1 MSHAFSYSCVK
12 KHQSKSLKTLK
23 KKIVNYLKQIPISIP
38 HAATHILRFF
48 LPKMS
53 KNALTIISLRTAF
66 LPLYIGVVEQ

>member
-1 MSHAFSYSCVK
+1 MCK
-12 KHQSKSLKTLK
+12 KNIKASRKNFE

-48 LPKMS
+48 LSKMS
-53 KNALTIISLRTAF
+53 NNALTIISLRTAF

>member
-12 KHQSKSLKTLK
+12 KTSKQVAKNLE
-23 KKIVNYLKQIPISIP
+23 KKIVNYLKQIPIAIP

>member
-12 KHQSKSLKTLK
+12 KYQSKSLKTLK

-53 KNALTIISLRTAF
+53 KNALTIISLHTAF

>member
-12 KHQSKSLKTLK
+12 KTSKQVVKNFE

-38 HAATHILRFF
+38 HAPTHILRFF

>member
-12 KHQSKSLKTLK
+12 KTSKQVANNFE
-23 KKIVNYLKQIPISIP
+23 KKIVNYLKQNPISIP

-53 KNALTIISLRTAF
+53 KNALTILSLRTAF